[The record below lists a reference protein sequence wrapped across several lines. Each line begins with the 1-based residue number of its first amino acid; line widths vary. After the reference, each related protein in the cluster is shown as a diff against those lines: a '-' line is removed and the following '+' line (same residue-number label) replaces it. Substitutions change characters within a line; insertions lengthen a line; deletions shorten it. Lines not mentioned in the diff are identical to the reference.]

1 MEAVVEEEEAVGFP
15 LEEGLLLVDG
25 RQGDSEEAGGV
36 VHLSEGEVE
45 LAIMQQPTIKELTS

>member
-1 MEAVVEEEEAVGFP
+1 MVEEEEAVGFP